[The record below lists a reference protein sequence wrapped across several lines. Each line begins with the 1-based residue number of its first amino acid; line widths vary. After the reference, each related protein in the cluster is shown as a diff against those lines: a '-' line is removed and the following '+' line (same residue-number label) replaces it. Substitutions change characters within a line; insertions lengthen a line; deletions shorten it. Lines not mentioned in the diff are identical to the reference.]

1 MCNIFLSSSGG
12 SKLDHQK
19 QKLRVFLKKKTFFLF
34 VTKKK
39 TKILK
44 SKNVASFFSFFPWEI
59 LDWDF

>member
-44 SKNVASFFSFFPWEI
+44 SKNVASFFSFFP
-59 LDWDF
+59 